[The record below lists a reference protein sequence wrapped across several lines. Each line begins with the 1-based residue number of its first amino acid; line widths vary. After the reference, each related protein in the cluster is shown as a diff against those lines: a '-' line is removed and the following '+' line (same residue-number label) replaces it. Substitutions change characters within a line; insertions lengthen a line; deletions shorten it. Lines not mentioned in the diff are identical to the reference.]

1 MTAGALRAN
10 GRAGGR
16 RRGSRRAAA
25 SRPATRLTPRFALAQ
40 QLRRARELFARTG
53 VIFLAVI
60 LLLLQIRLWTG
71 DGGVRELWEL
81 SHEISAQTQENAVL
95 RERNEA
101 LEAEVLD
108 LKEGAAA
115 VEERAR
121 RELSMIRRDETFF
134 QAVER

>member
-1 MTAGALRAN
+1 MTAGALRT
-10 GRAGGR
+10 GR
-16 RRGSRRAAA
+16 RRGGNRRRGAA
-25 SRPATRLTPRFALAQ
+25 PRRALAQ
-40 QLRRARELFARTG
+40 RLRPALEMLSRAGT
-53 VIFLAVI
+53 VFLIVI

-71 DGGVRELWEL
+71 DGGVQELWQLNREVD
-81 SHEISAQTQENAVL
+81 AQTRENTVL

>member
-1 MTAGALRAN
+1 MTAGSL
-10 GRAGGR
+10 
-16 RRGSRRAAA
+16 RAAA
-25 SRPATRLTPRFALAQ
+25 ARRRSGRGARQRRSLAQ
-40 QLRRARELFARTG
+40 HLSAARRACARVGLIVLAALLLSLQLR
-53 VIFLAVI
+53 
-60 LLLLQIRLWTG
+60 LWAG
-71 DGGVRELWEL
+71 DGGVRELWRL
-81 SHEISAQTQENAVL
+81 SQQIDEQTRENAVL

-134 QAVER
+134 QSVER